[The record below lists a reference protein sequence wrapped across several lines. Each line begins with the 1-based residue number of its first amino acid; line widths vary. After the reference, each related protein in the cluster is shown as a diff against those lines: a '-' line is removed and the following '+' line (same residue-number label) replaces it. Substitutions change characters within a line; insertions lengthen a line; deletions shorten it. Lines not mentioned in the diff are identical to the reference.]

1 MNIAINLFN
10 MSTQSILNKSK
21 SRMKYLYKKSQMLF
35 IKYRESGYFENKQ
48 RYFDVLDTLDNEL
61 DKYYSNYMMYLKSEE
76 KALFETF
83 LALSKESVK
92 NNLLSNLLK
101 EWQIQSENTQTISEM
116 KFNIHTELKS

>member
-1 MNIAINLFN
+1 
-10 MSTQSILNKSK
+10 MSTQSTLNKSK

-35 IKYRESGYFENKQ
+35 IKYSESGYFENKQ